1 MLSFARQV
9 KPGPRA
15 GYLEGW
21 VLEAMML
28 GVPFCD
34 LGRKGKTG
42 VQVHFRALGG
52 ASGGLDAEIRK
63 RKDSVWWVGCGGM
76 SRWFTEVAAG
86 RQDGE
91 LAVCGLLI
99 PGLLLL
105 WSVGSRGLAQS
116 L

>member
-86 RQDGE
+86 RTGWRACSLRASHSRASPPVE
-91 LAVCGLLI
+91 CGL
-99 PGLLLL
+99 
-105 WSVGSRGLAQS
+105 
-116 L
+116 